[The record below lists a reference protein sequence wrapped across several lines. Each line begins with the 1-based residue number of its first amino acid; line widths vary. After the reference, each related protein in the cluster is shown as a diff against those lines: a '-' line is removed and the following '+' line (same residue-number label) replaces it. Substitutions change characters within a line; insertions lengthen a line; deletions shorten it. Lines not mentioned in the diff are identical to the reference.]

1 MWSDRGKNK
10 KKKLQTVASILI
22 YIRYLK
28 NNTAGKFMFYS
39 KKEENKNNIKIQ
51 NNNKN
56 ISFDSLEENLKLI
69 FNDCEVLVRDE
80 SNILIRVSDLKN
92 DNAINQ
98 IKLDSLL
105 FIQNN
110 DDKLGSRIELNTL
123 FGIKF
128 FTDKIKDF
136 YKDCLSKNNEIEFSF
151 ISIKEDT
158 DTLSIKNL
166 TNSNDIRYILYLIE
180 NYYIEVNSIIENF
193 VSSIEEE

>member
-1 MWSDRGKNK
+1 
-10 KKKLQTVASILI
+10 
-22 YIRYLK
+22 
-28 NNTAGKFMFYS
+28 MFYS